1 MRTLLLI
8 VCTFCLGI
16 LAGYFFFF
24 EKDDAAPQASIQE
37 TVPTVVITENVLETE
52 EQKDLL
58 VGAWRSVDDSRFTRV
73 FSDEGTVVDEYEGMP
88 EARSDG
94 TWRRFST
101 QDPEEV
107 PFTLMPQIEYVRIAF
122 AEEMLYFTVT
132 EVTPSR
138 LELVYLGT
146 GETLQFER
154 VQ

>member
-1 MRTLLLI
+1 
-8 VCTFCLGI
+8 
-16 LAGYFFFF
+16 
-24 EKDDAAPQASIQE
+24 
-37 TVPTVVITENVLETE
+37 
-52 EQKDLL
+52 
-58 VGAWRSVDDSRFTRV
+58 V
-73 FSDEGTVVDEYEGMP
+73 FSDEGAVVDEYEGMP